1 MKSQEQEKETVMDHL
16 VEVVPTAIAGDT
28 VEVVLRHLRTK
39 KWDTLNYVYIL
50 DNDHCLIGVVSVREI
65 LAARNEDKMS
75 DLMAKELVVVHP
87 HNDQER
93 AGILAIQ
100 HDIKAVP
107 IVRPATNEFL
117 GVVGS
122 DQILKILHEEHTE
135 DFLRLSGIQREHP
148 VTNILHASPWRLATL
163 RLPWLVIGFG
173 GGIVATMVA
182 GLFEA
187 SIEKQIFLAFFIPMV
202 VYMSDAV
209 GTQTET
215 IYIRSLTLRQ
225 SSLLPYALREFTVGL
240 LIAVVIAF
248 LIGIFTFVWTG
259 LWALTWVVG
268 VAMFVNVALAPIIAL
283 MVPTLLYWT
292 KKDPALG
299 SGPFTTIIQDV
310 VSLIIF
316 FSITTWLLF

>member
-1 MKSQEQEKETVMDHL
+1 MDHL
-16 VEVVPTAIAGDT
+16 VEAVPTAAASDT
-28 VEVVLRHLRTK
+28 VEAVLRHLRNK
-39 KWDTLNYVYIL
+39 QWDTLNYVYIL
-50 DNDHCLIGVVSVREI
+50 DEKSCLMGVVSVREI
-65 LAARNEDKMS
+65 LAAQNENKMS
-75 DLMAKELVVVHP
+75 NLMTRDLVVVHP

-107 IVRPATNEFL
+107 IVRPGTNEFL
-117 GVVGS
+117 GVVGA
-122 DQILKILHEEHTE
+122 DQVLKILHEEHTE
-135 DFLRLSGIQREHP
+135 DFLRLSGVQREHP
-148 VTNILHASPWRLATL
+148 VTNILHASPWRLARL
-163 RLPWLVIGFG
+163 RLPWLIIGFG
-173 GGIVATMVA
+173 GGIVATLVA
-182 GLFEA
+182 GFFEA
-187 SIEKQIFLAFFIPMV
+187 SIEQQIFLAFFIPMV

-215 IYIRSLTLRQ
+215 IYIRSLTLKQ
-225 SSLLPYALREFTVGL
+225 SPLLRYAIREFLVGV
-240 LIAVVIAF
+240 LIAAVIAF
-248 LIGIFTFVWTG
+248 LIGVFTVAWTG
-259 LWALTWVVG
+259 LWPLAWAVG
-268 VAMFVNVALAPIIAL
+268 AAMFVNVALAPVIAL